1 MGGRV
6 IDLEEAR
13 ARRLPV
19 ARYLSAEAEGGK
31 VRLLVAGEPIAELE
45 PGAAETFAGSLTAL
59 AAVARAQREPR

>member
-1 MGGRV
+1 MGV

-19 ARYLSAEAEGGK
+19 ARYVSADAVGGK

-45 PGAAETFAGSLTAL
+45 PGATETWAGSLLAL
-59 AAVARAQREPR
+59 AAVARAQGEPR